1 MSFEIRDAT
10 TADIEGIE
18 ALKVSELTYAAD
30 PIAQTLT
37 YIEHYPAIVAESE
50 GRIIGFAYT
59 REFSKDIIE
68 ICDLLVQ
75 REARAKGIGKELVRQ
90 AELRAKQIGYTAT
103 ILSNSMLYSGHDKQ
117 SAVPFYES
125 LGFTVI
131 ANTDHSSVLFCSSQI
146 NMT

>member
-10 TADIEGIE
+10 IADIEGIE
-18 ALKVSELTYAAD
+18 GLKVSELTYEAD

-37 YIEHYPAIVAESE
+37 YIEHYPALVAESE

-68 ICDLLVQ
+68 LCDLLVQ
-75 REARAKGIGKELVRQ
+75 REARAKGIGKELVMQ
-90 AELRAKQIGYTAT
+90 TEIRAKQIGYTAT
-103 ILSNSMLYSGHDKQ
+103 ILSNSMLYGGHGKQ

-125 LGFTVI
+125 LGFHVI
-131 ANTDHSSVLFCSSQI
+131 ADTEHSFVLFKS
-146 NMT
+146 N